1 MPRPS
6 PPPIPDR
13 WPQGTLTS
21 PPHQPS
27 LPTQPRVTRGPSR
40 EERLVATMGREAYDN
55 LQSRLRERHDRV
67 IVDLRERFALPW
79 QAGYTA
85 PQPPLSRSLL
95 AIIRDEQRWRENG
108 VPGRIDVGGAWAAR
122 FDDLP

>member
-1 MPRPS
+1 
-6 PPPIPDR
+6 
-13 WPQGTLTS
+13 
-21 PPHQPS
+21 
-27 LPTQPRVTRGPSR
+27 
-40 EERLVATMGREAYDN
+40 MGREAYDN
-55 LQSRLRERHDRV
+55 LQSRLRERHDRD

-95 AIIRDEQRWRENG
+95 ATIRDEQRWRENG

-122 FDDLP
+122 FDDVHWASLYCCRACRTAQGPCTYPEGLPMKPPMKPS